1 MTVEAYQQ
9 FLEYLGTI
17 DVLEGIDDFAPDWKP
32 LTKEEYHD
40 RYIEK
45 IKAGI
50 PAGKITQEMYDFWVD
65 ECSHNLSSEDNLI
78 AFKAH
83 TTIIIKK
90 NPELAGIRNKTI
102 SAMEDALNRGE
113 HEVTIEHNNG
123 VKGTIYF

>member
-1 MTVEAYQQ
+1 MC
-9 FLEYLGTI
+9 
-17 DVLEGIDDFAPDWKP
+17 
-32 LTKEEYHD
+32 KEEYHD

-65 ECSHNLSSEDNLI
+65 ECNHNLSSEDNLI
-78 AFKAH
+78 AFKAL
-83 TTIIIKK
+83 TNILVKE
-90 NPELAGIRNKTI
+90 NPESAKIQNKVV